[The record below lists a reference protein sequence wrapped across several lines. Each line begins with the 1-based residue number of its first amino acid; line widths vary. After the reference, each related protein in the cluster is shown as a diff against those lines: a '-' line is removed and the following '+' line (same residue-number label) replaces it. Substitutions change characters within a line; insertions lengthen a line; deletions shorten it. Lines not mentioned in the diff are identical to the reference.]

1 MSASAAQLPVIAV
14 MGCTASG
21 KSALADALALRLGGE
36 VVSADSMQV
45 YRGMDIGTAKTPA
58 AQRPVPYH
66 CIDLVDP
73 GQPYSAAL
81 FQRDSRAAIADIRS
95 RGRVPVLCGGTFFY
109 VRACLNSMDF
119 APGDQEGNPVRE
131 RYNALA
137 QELGAQGIWEL
148 LNRLDPQSAAV
159 VHPNNTVRVVRALE
173 MHEAGESYAVRKEAF
188 KGIGEAIPSIK
199 IGLEWDTPRLYE
211 RINRRVDLMMEQG
224 LVAEVEGLLKQG
236 FREGLTAP
244 AAIGY
249 KEVVAALDGECSMD
263 EAAEQIKMATRRYSK
278 RQRSWLRGEAGLVG
292 LRAQDKPLEQLL
304 DESLQLIAA
313 AQQAVK

>member
-1 MSASAAQLPVIAV
+1 MCASAAQLPVIAV

-21 KSALADALALRLGGE
+21 KSALADALAVELGGE

-81 FQRDSRAAIADIRS
+81 FQRESRAAIADIRS

-119 APGDQEGNPVRE
+119 APGEQEHNPVRE

-148 LNRLDPQSAAV
+148 LRQLDPESAAV

-173 MHEAGESYAVRKEAF
+173 MHEAGESYAARKEAF
-188 KGIGEAIPSIK
+188 KGIGEAIPSVK

-278 RQRSWLRGEAGLVG
+278 RQRSWLRGEAGLAG

-313 AQQAVK
+313 ARQAVK

>member
-1 MSASAAQLPVIAV
+1 MCASAAQLPVIAV

-21 KSALADALALRLGGE
+21 KSALADALALELGGE
-36 VVSADSMQV
+36 VISADSMQV
-45 YRGMDIGTAKTPA
+45 YRGMDIGTAKTPG

-148 LNRLDPQSAAV
+148 LRQLDPESAAV

-263 EAAEQIKMATRRYSK
+263 EAAEQIKLATRRYSK
-278 RQRSWLRGEAGLVG
+278 RQRSWLRGEAGLAG

-313 AQQAVK
+313 ARQAVK

>member
-1 MSASAAQLPVIAV
+1 MCASAAQLPVIAV

-21 KSALADALALRLGGE
+21 KSALADALALQLGGE
-36 VVSADSMQV
+36 VISADSMQV
-45 YRGMDIGTAKTPA
+45 YRGMDIGTAKTPVD
-58 AQRPVPYH
+58 QRPVPYH

-81 FQRDSRAAIADIRS
+81 FQRDSRTAIADIRS

-119 APGDQEGNPVRE
+119 APGEQEGNPVRD

-148 LNRLDPQSAAV
+148 LNRLDPESAAV

-224 LVAEVEGLLKQG
+224 LVAEVESLLQQG

-249 KEVVAALDGECSMD
+249 KEVVAALDGACGMD
-263 EAAEQIKMATRRYSK
+263 EAVEQIKMATRRYSK